1 MKANEIVEHGVEW
14 LSGDRLLA
22 GAGPCLPG
30 LGAPRRYRL
39 GRGILNLARG
49 YAKYVLGLLI
59 GSRGRF
65 GNLPAI
71 SAF

>member
-1 MKANEIVEHGVEW
+1 MVW
-14 LSGDRLLA
+14 SGFRGTGFWQA
-22 GAGPCLPG
+22 RGPAFPALER
-30 LGAPRRYRL
+30 PRRYRL
-39 GRGILNLARG
+39 GRGIFNLARG